1 MKAVVL
7 AAGEGTR
14 LRPFTI
20 PRPKVMIP
28 VGGRPILE
36 YVISSILDNGIE
48 DIIIVVG
55 YRKERI
61 KSYFQDGVAMGADIS
76 YVHQEKQ
83 LGTAHALSMA
93 KDLLNEDFIVVS
105 GDNLVDSRTISDI
118 VKEDKKPS
126 ILVTKS
132 EIPSKYGVVQ
142 SDKGK
147 VTAFIEKP
155 EKEVGHVI
163 STGIYSFS
171 VSILDFLDRGIKGG
185 ELGIPDVIQRMIPDN
200 DFHAIP
206 TTGTWIDAVY
216 PWDLI
221 EMNST
226 ALDFSGQEIEG
237 EVERNAVLKGPVRI
251 GKGTK
256 IRSGCYIRGPV
267 YIGEGC
273 DIGPGVDISPS
284 TSIGDEVEVKSH
296 THISNSLL
304 MSNVRI
310 GTHCHVSYSAFDE
323 GVKLGP
329 NCTVRSGS
337 ATARVKDEFFG
348 LSNIGSL
355 VGENTSLGGGAILEP
370 GSIVGA
376 LCDVRAGAKV
386 DGNLE
391 NGSIVV

>member
-28 VGGRPILE
+28 VGGKPILE
-36 YVISSILDNGIE
+36 YVISSIRDNGIE

-55 YRKERI
+55 YKKERI
-61 KSYFQDGVAMGADIS
+61 KSYFQEGASIGANIS

-93 KDLLNEDFIVVS
+93 RDSLDEDFIVVS
-105 GDNLVDSRTISDI
+105 GDNLVDSRAISDI
-118 VKEDKKPS
+118 VEGNKKPS

-142 SDKGK
+142 ADKGR
-147 VTAFIEKP
+147 VTALIEKP
-155 EKEVGHVI
+155 KKEIGQVI
-163 STGIYSFS
+163 STGIYYFS
-171 VSILDFLDRGIKGG
+171 LPMLDSIDEVIREG
-185 ELGIPDVIQRMIPDN
+185 ELGIPDVIQRLIPET
-200 DFHAIP
+200 DFHATP
-206 TTGTWIDAVY
+206 TTGTWIDAIY

-221 EMNST
+221 EMNSV

-237 EVERNAVLKGPVRI
+237 EVERNVMLKGPVRI
-251 GKGTK
+251 GKGTR

-273 DIGPGVDISPS
+273 DIGPNVDINPS
-284 TSIGDEVEVKSH
+284 TSIGDEVEIRSH
-296 THISNSLL
+296 THISNSLI

-329 NCTVRSGS
+329 NCTIRSGS
-337 ATARVKDEFFG
+337 TTARVKDEFFG

-370 GSIVGA
+370 GSIIGA
-376 LCDVRAGAKV
+376 LCDIGAGAKV

-391 NGSIVV
+391 NRSIVV